1 MADDTKNRT
10 RAEENDEIRRLLKAE
25 LDGIAARLQR
35 GGEARGTGVDG
46 GNFLDVAQGLER
58 QEQEN
63 LISSRL
69 MGQARRLQVALERV
83 NDGDYGVC
91 SECGATIP
99 HRRRL
104 AVPDATTCVACQDRL
119 EHSGAGVRS
128 ATNRET
134 DG

>member
-1 MADDTKNRT
+1 MTDDT
-10 RAEENDEIRRLLKAE
+10 IRRLLKAE

-35 GGEARGTGVDG
+35 GSEAPGAGVDG

-69 MGQARRLQVALERV
+69 MAQARRLQVALERV

-91 SECGATIP
+91 SECGTSIP
-99 HRRRL
+99 SRRLL

-128 ATNRET
+128 TTNGET
-134 DG
+134 DE

>member
-1 MADDTKNRT
+1 MTDDT
-10 RAEENDEIRRLLKAE
+10 IRRLLKAE
-25 LDGIAARLQR
+25 LDGIAARLHR
-35 GGEARGTGVDG
+35 GSEAPGAGVDG

-69 MGQARRLQVALERV
+69 MAQARRLQVALERV

-91 SECGATIP
+91 SECGTSIP
-99 HRRRL
+99 SRRLL

-128 ATNRET
+128 TTNGET
-134 DG
+134 DE